1 MYLMLQVL
9 VKNYDVY
16 NIRPTFFNGNTL
28 HKLLCKPKGRT
39 ARENKNNIGYKI
51 GCSNCRTVYFGE
63 YKVFKG
69 AL

>member
-1 MYLMLQVL
+1 MLQVL

-39 ARENKNNIGYKI
+39 ARENKNNIAVATAEQSTLVNIRSLKAH
-51 GCSNCRTVYFGE
+51 S
-63 YKVFKG
+63 KV
-69 AL
+69 